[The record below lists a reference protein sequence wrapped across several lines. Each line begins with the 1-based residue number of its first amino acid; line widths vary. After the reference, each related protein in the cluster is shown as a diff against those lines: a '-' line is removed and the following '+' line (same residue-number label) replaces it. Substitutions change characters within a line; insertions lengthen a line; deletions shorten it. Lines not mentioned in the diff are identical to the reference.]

1 MNKMRRAAWPFTT
14 ILLAVTWVMFPPAG
28 WLWSRARRNARRH
41 RQLVQA
47 AQRPVVV
54 QVPMSDPRYDATIR
68 RTGGLPPCA
77 AVHQHGPNCGYGR

>member
-1 MNKMRRAAWPFTT
+1 MNTMRRAAWPFTT

-54 QVPMSDPRYDATIR
+54 QVPLSAP
-68 RTGGLPPCA
+68 GGLPPCS